1 MNLADE
7 NWKYYEGLKTF
18 DFWTGPK
25 PELTHPKYQ
34 MVMKRLEKSFHQYNI
49 VRKIVNHYI
58 NALVGKPFHWY
69 LKNSS
74 GEMDSENEAEK
85 YLQMWWDYNKQ
96 VSISQRLGKGKPF
109 AEAICQMLVRDNR
122 GVVNTGVSGSVDSI
136 TGGIG
141 TGYLRLYSPK
151 RYANLSEPWK
161 RIILHCPTPGSVSV
175 ERDDDGILYRAAYSY
190 GKGREIY
197 TLLDSGLTQIEDSQG
212 SREVDLG
219 GRLPIFEISGDC
231 IVTQD
236 IKDAQNAIN
245 KGLTLKGE
253 NLNFAGFLERVILNG
268 QMPGKWVN
276 DASSPGGEKFIPD
289 GGGLQGGAGK
299 VLHIQGIP
307 IGDRKSP
314 SGYTDPSVVYRD
326 PVDVENF
333 LKDFELN
340 LKCAYLAADLGHL
353 LSAGDG
359 SLSAVSR
366 RTLKEDFVTGL
377 GQYAENI
384 QAVICNIFDTVLLIL
399 SRDLNRP
406 DFAQYSTAV
415 ELKMNLGAPLPEE
428 RDQNRQD
435 YQAGLL
441 SWTTAVM
448 GTGEVSDPDAE
459 WGLKLREREEMR
471 KLDAQEKSFVEDF
484 SDGGDAP

>member
-1 MNLADE
+1 MNFADE
-7 NWKYYEGLKTF
+7 NWRYYEGLNTF

-25 PELTHPKYQ
+25 PEINHPKYQ
-34 MVMKRLEKSFHQYNI
+34 TVMTRLKKAFHQYNI
-49 VRKIVNHYI
+49 VRKITNHYI

-69 LKNSS
+69 LKNEN
-74 GEMDSENEAEK
+74 GETDTENEAEK

-109 AEAICQMLVRDNR
+109 AEAVCQMLVRDNR
-122 GVVNTGVSGSVDSI
+122 GSINTSTTGNI
-136 TGGIG
+136 TQDINGGIG

-151 RYANLSEPWK
+151 RYANLQPWK
-161 RIILHCPTPGSVSV
+161 KIILHCPSPGSVLV
-175 ERDDDGILYRAAYSY
+175 ERDPDGILYRATYSY
-190 GKGREIY
+190 DKGRETY
-197 TLLDSGLTQIEDSQG
+197 TLLDNGLTQIVDEQG
-212 SREVDLG
+212 TREIDLH
-219 GRLPIFEISGDC
+219 GRLPVFELSGDC

-245 KGLTLKGE
+245 KSLTLKGE

-276 DASSPGGEKFIPD
+276 DPAAPGGERFVSD
-289 GGGLQGGAGK
+289 AAGMQGGAGK
-299 VLHIQGIP
+299 AMYVQGIP
-307 IGDRKSP
+307 IGDRRNP
-314 SGYTDPSVVYRD
+314 SGYTDPSVMYRD

-384 QAVICNIFDTVLLIL
+384 QAVISNIFDTVLLLL
-399 SRDLNRP
+399 SYDLQRP
-406 DFAQYSTAV
+406 DFTQYSTAV
-415 ELKMNLGAPLPEE
+415 ELKLNLGTPLPEE

-459 WGLKLREREEMR
+459 WALKLREREEMR
-471 KLDAQEKSFVEDF
+471 NLDAKEKSFVEDF
-484 SDGGDAP
+484 SDGGDA